1 MISLFRNPEKIESPG
16 ALAAKAP
23 RLRLWG
29 PFGLLLLSLAAL
41 LIAAIIYR
49 GPLWAAT
56 SHFYHAITDKE
67 RLQKFLH
74 SVGPLAPLLFIVIQA
89 LQVVFAP
96 IPGEATGFVG
106 GALFGI
112 PLGFLCSTLGLTL
125 GSVLAFLLARWL
137 EIHFV
142 ARWVGQETMDRFEFL
157 MEHQGALVAFFLFV
171 VPGFPKDYLC
181 FILGLS
187 HMSLRLFLVISTVG
201 RLPGTLMLTVWG
213 NQAIT
218 GHWLALGLTAGLCLV
233 VGGSLYYFRESLY
246 QWVKR
251 FDHGRITPHV
261 HGRARHRRPP
271 EKESGAN

>member
-1 MISLFRNPEKIESPG
+1 MTGISSGRDQHESPRPG
-16 ALAAKAP
+16 AVIAPSSSLGSRRFQVLLGLVLLALAGAV
-23 RLRLWG
+23 
-29 PFGLLLLSLAAL
+29 LAIL
-41 LIAAIIYR
+41 YR
-49 GPLWAAT
+49 GPLWAWT
-56 SHFYHAITDKE
+56 SRAYCAVTDRQCLHA
-67 RLQKFLH
+67 FLT
-74 SVGPLAPLLFIVIQA
+74 SLGPLAPLFFIVIQA

-112 PLGFLCSTLGLTL
+112 PLGFLYSTLGLTL
-125 GSVLAFLLARWL
+125 GSLLAFLLGRWL
-137 EIHFV
+137 EIRVV

-187 HMSLRLFLVISTVG
+187 HMSLRLFFIISTVG

-213 NQAIT
+213 DQAIS
-218 GHWLALGLTAGLCLV
+218 GHWLPLGLTGALCLA

-246 QWVKR
+246 EWVR
-251 FDHGRITPHV
+251 RLDHGRITPHV
-261 HGRARHRRPP
+261 HGRRR
-271 EKESGAN
+271 EKEPKK

>member
-1 MISLFRNPEKIESPG
+1 MTESPANVYKDG
-16 ALAAKAP
+16 AAAPP
-23 RLRLWG
+23 RLHSGRIRA
-29 PFGLLLLSLAAL
+29 LLLVLLLGLAGAVL
-41 LIAAIIYR
+41 LAIIYR
-49 GPLWAAT
+49 EPLWAW
-56 SHFYHAITDKE
+56 SVHGYHSITDKE
-67 RLQKFLH
+67 RLQAFLK
-74 SVGPLAPLLFIVIQA
+74 SVGPLAPLVFIGIQA

-112 PLGFLCSTLGLTL
+112 PLGFLYSTLGLTL

-137 EIHFV
+137 EIRVV

-187 HMSLRLFLVISTVG
+187 HMSLRLFFILSTVG

-213 NQAIT
+213 DQAIS
-218 GHWLALGLTAGLCLV
+218 GQWLALGVTGGLCLV

-246 QWVKR
+246 EWVR
-251 FDHGRITPHV
+251 RVDHGHITPHV
-261 HGRARHRRPP
+261 HGRRQKSP
-271 EKESGAN
+271 ES